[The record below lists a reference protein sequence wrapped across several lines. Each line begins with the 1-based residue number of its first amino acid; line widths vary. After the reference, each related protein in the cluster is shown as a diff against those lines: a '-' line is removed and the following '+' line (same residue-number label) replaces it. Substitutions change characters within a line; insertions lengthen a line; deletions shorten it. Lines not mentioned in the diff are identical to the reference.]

1 MSVILQNGF
10 IGIEQDLNHPRLCWR
25 KLAGTVT
32 ASTEEEGFDAEFAYA
47 EELVNAWKPTAVPA
61 DWMIEF
67 PSSAP
72 VSYVGIGA
80 HTLGTDGASVRLQR
94 DGDLV
99 TNLLTRS
106 EEFDDAAYS
115 KFRGTVFANT
125 TIAPDGTATADSFIE
140 GGTSGE
146 HYVDRSFSVTE
157 GDVYTFS
164 THVKSLS
171 GNRVFQLRTASN
183 AGINIINL
191 DLSTG
196 TVTTVASASIV
207 SSGAVELTDGWFR
220 VFMTITATGTGNGI
234 FRHQLIDG
242 SSLSA
247 VYTGDGVSGLIFWG
261 AQLNEGGPATYVRT
275 AGTTASSDWHDVVSW
290 VLPEA
295 DDAILFLFEPFE
307 ADRVRVVI
315 GAAIAEIG
323 YILVGRVTEFPRKAR
338 FTGLPITES
347 QQVEYRDNTSMTG
360 KPLGRTLQRD
370 GLEFSV
376 EIDNLP
382 ETFRADEWR
391 AFREAMERGGRQ
403 FFFYAARP
411 EKYPDEVALAWQR
424 QPAPFDRAIPNAR
437 ISGSIAMT
445 CGGYRQP

>member
-32 ASTEEEGFDAEFAYA
+32 ASTEAEGFDAEFAYS

-61 DWMIEF
+61 NWTVTF

-80 HTLGTDGASVRLQR
+80 HTLG
-94 DGDLV
+94 
-99 TNLLTRS
+99 
-106 EEFDDAAYS
+106 
-115 KFRGTVFANT
+115 
-125 TIAPDGTATADSFIE
+125 
-140 GGTSGE
+140 
-146 HYVDRSFSVTE
+146 
-157 GDVYTFS
+157 
-164 THVKSLS
+164 
-171 GNRVFQLRTASN
+171 
-183 AGINIINL
+183 
-191 DLSTG
+191 
-196 TVTTVASASIV
+196 
-207 SSGAVELTDGWFR
+207 SSGATVAIQRLVGSTWTTFPGC
-220 VFMTITATGTGNGI
+220 TAT
-234 FRHQLIDG
+234 
-242 SSLSA
+242 
-247 VYTGDGVSGLIFWG
+247 
-261 AQLNEGGPATYVRT
+261 P
-275 AGTTASSDWHDVVSW
+275 
-290 VLPEA
+290 
-295 DDAILFLFEPFE
+295 DDDAAILFLISPVDVG
-307 ADRVRVVI
+307 AIRVRVT
-315 GAAIAEIG
+315 GAVAEIG

-382 ETFRADEWR
+382 ETFRVNEWR

-424 QPAPFDRAIPNAR
+424 QPAPFERALPNAR